1 VEGLATWHEVH
12 GEGQPTV
19 LLHGAFGGASSWS
32 AQTSVLADAGY
43 RVYVRE
49 RRGHA
54 HTPDRPGPLMYQLMA
69 DNTVAYRHD
78 AVGTA
83 AHLVGWSDGAVVALY
98 RWTLGRLSVR

>member
-1 VEGLATWHEVH
+1 MVRVSRQSYYTGRSEVLHH
-12 GEGQPTV
+12 GRRKRRSEPM
-19 LLHGAFGGASSWS
+19 L
-32 AQTSVLADAGY
+32 GY